1 MNQNI
6 LLTHSDL
13 SKEKSIALALTYQ
26 FVTPYTSLV
35 TVVVDDQSTTTTTTT
50 RSSSG
55 GVPQSTLPP
64 QSQSSGFLT
73 TTAVYSTRAGASSSS
88 NAFDYSGFY
97 GANRGSGRL
106 AVASSAGR
114 IVRNALLAIVSLLAL
129 LVVWGETNW
138 MKTCSCRTL
147 FFFCLF
153 FVPLFLCFCICICI
167 CFFFLLHN
175 RIY

>member
-73 TTAVYSTRAGASSSS
+73 TTAVYSSAVSTV

-97 GANRGSGRL
+97 KGSDRVSGRV
-106 AVASSAGR
+106 AVAASAGR
-114 IVRNALLAIVSLLAL
+114 IVRNALLAIVSLLAAL
-129 LVVWGETNW
+129 LVV
-138 MKTCSCRTL
+138 
-147 FFFCLF
+147 
-153 FVPLFLCFCICICI
+153 
-167 CFFFLLHN
+167 
-175 RIY
+175 